1 MIFHCVANINYN
13 SSYQDEADKLAESQQ
28 GESGN
33 DSGISDTGE
42 QPEVVKDVFD
52 LTLDKMDGE
61 YCF

>member
-1 MIFHCVANINYN
+1 MFNCVANNDYG
-13 SSYQDEADKLAESQQ
+13 SPYQDEPDKPAESQP

-42 QPEVVKDVFD
+42 QTEAVKDVFD

-61 YCF
+61 ECF